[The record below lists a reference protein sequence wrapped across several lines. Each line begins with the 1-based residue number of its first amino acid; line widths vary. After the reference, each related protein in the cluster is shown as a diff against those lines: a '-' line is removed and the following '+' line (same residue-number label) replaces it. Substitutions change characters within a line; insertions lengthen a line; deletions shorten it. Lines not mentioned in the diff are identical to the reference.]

1 MDLEALIAG
10 IVRFRSGRPGAELQM
25 LSILSA
31 TNLFAVVE
39 EQAVAGQGQEAPV
52 SIRLGNVDGR
62 SSAYFFTSETL
73 LSAWCARQSWRPAFA
88 CLSGGELSL
97 SLPQGAWVEIDPGT
111 PHHVVLSPKQ
121 LERLGQ
127 PFEKGAAGSASD
139 DSGFTRWTDKD
150 QGEQKKQSLPAEMF
164 PAETS
169 QATSTGSAA
178 DEVGDSGGPEQP
190 AKKRPFMRSNPT
202 TIFAAPTLDKKT
214 DLESRPRTYTSSNL
228 KKIIRPT
235 KPDGSE

>member
-31 TNLFAVVE
+31 TNLLAVVE
-39 EQAVAGQGQEAPV
+39 EPAATGQGAGAPV
-52 SIRLGNVDGR
+52 SIRLGSVDGR
-62 SSAYFFTSETL
+62 SSAYLFTSETL
-73 LSAWCARQSWRPAFA
+73 LSAWCTRQSWRPVFA
-88 CLSGGELSL
+88 CLSGVELSL
-97 SLPQGAWVEIDPGT
+97 SLAEGAWVEIDPGT

-121 LERLGQ
+121 LERLAQ
-127 PFEKGAAGSASD
+127 PFDKGAAGSVSD
-139 DSGFTRWTDKD
+139 DSGFTRWTDKE
-150 QGEQKKQSLPAEMF
+150 QGESKPSLPAELF
-164 PAETS
+164 PAERS
-169 QATSTGSAA
+169 EAAATESA
-178 DEVGDSGGPEQP
+178 EVASDPQQP

>member
-10 IVRFRSGRPGAELQM
+10 IVRFRSGRPGAELHM
-25 LSILSA
+25 LSILSS
-31 TNLFAVVE
+31 TSLFVVVD
-39 EQAVAGQGQEAPV
+39 EQPTTGLSASNSV
-52 SIRLGNVDGR
+52 SIRIGSSEGR
-62 SSAYFFTSETL
+62 SSAYLFTSESL
-73 LSAWCARQSWRPAFA
+73 LTSWCAKQGWRASSA
-88 CLSGGELSL
+88 CISGGDLSL

-127 PFEKGAAGSASD
+127 PFDKGATGTASD
-139 DSGFTRWTDKD
+139 DSGFTRWAGKD
-150 QGEQKKQSLPAEMF
+150 NVEPKPSVPAELF
-164 PAETS
+164 PE
-169 QATSTGSAA
+169 GKP
-178 DEVGDSGGPEQP
+178 EDSPVSDAGGAPEAQQP

-202 TIFAAPTLDKKT
+202 TIFAAPTLEKKT